1 VTWKER
7 LIGIP
12 LALAGAVL
20 LVATASGM
28 MFTRTDWGRERVRHF
43 ALEKL
48 NEAIAGRVEIDE
60 VLEGDLLRT
69 VRMAGVRI
77 FEPDGSEF
85 AHIDTVAVHYRWS
98 DFLFGNITF
107 PKVTLIG
114 PVANLRTVRGEGWNF
129 ERVFSGREAGPV
141 DSTTAPSEGDRGRR
155 VVLREVDIRSGDV
168 TLRFPWDPE
177 PGSDPD
183 SSAWHVEEFDGGWER
198 VVRVE
203 RLNAN
208 LPTARV
214 AAPEGQ
220 SRLFQVSLFSGAA
233 TVIRESFEV
242 EQLRADLEV
251 VGDTLFFD
259 VWEADLPDSRI
270 FGEGWVTL
278 SDELRYDLALRG
290 DPVTTADLWWLIPQL
305 PPGVANL
312 DFRYA
317 SLPDGILLEAQNA
330 RWESPDATA
339 SGRYAMTLRERPDGL
354 EFDEVDLEVE
364 RVHSTL
370 IASLTGWEPP
380 QHGELAGR
388 VRLDGP
394 LSELEVDGEVR
405 ITPDETEEP
414 SHVMALGT
422 VHANGEALGARELE
436 VHLDTLRLDLV
447 RAFVPGLAVTG
458 EVVGSASADGR
469 LADGMAVSFDI
480 EQTDAERTS
489 NLLAGRATITADG
502 DAPLQLD
509 ARVEG
514 ERVSLTTLAEYYPAI
529 PFRGEYRGD
538 FIAVGGLD
546 DLHVEA
552 RLGGAGDSLA
562 AIADVQLAAE
572 GPPRYR
578 GSLQGWRVGLPE
590 FRRGLPQSD
599 LDFQIEFE
607 GEGIELAEVVARGRA
622 DVSASFVGG
631 VRLESATA
639 ELRVADGRL
648 LVDTSVVAAEFGEL
662 HASGALSLSRGLT
675 DSLQF
680 ELRADSL
687 AALDPLLFPAFD
699 RLPLPTLPTGAT
711 GTVTQPNDVPGLKGS
726 ARVVG
731 WLVRDSGYF
740 AVRGSAEAER
750 VVYRDLRA
758 DSLQV
763 GDFNIGENAGHFV
776 ASGAVSASGAGFG
789 EIQFDSLDARG
800 SLSDSLLKVEFEIAK
815 PGAAA
820 AGRGWANLGTLE
832 QTIGVDSLSLVL
844 KGARWD
850 LVEPAEFYFEDSG
863 ALAIREFELT
873 GLSRRVSLEGSV
885 GTSGPV
891 SLGAQV
897 SGLDLANVAVLWPD
911 SLDVA
916 GQVDVHLELSGTV
929 HDPRF
934 EGSIEVADGDL
945 FGITFSD
952 LHGTFDY
959 ENGELS
965 TDASMWQD
973 TRQQVRLNGTL
984 PLDLELPSFRIAA
997 PERPIDL
1004 AFEGDSVP
1012 LTLITLLTDQ
1022 VTDIHGHARAAVHI
1036 GGTPEDIDL
1045 QGPMTVVNGGFRIP
1059 RSGIT
1064 YEGLEGDSRFDGV
1077 RMELDSVAVL
1087 AVEGGS
1093 GTLTGSVSF
1102 ADLGNP
1108 EFDLRLF
1115 AVELAG
1121 YDQLDARIV
1130 ASGTVTLE
1138 GPYDMAHITGD
1149 LSVVSGVLFI
1159 EEIGRQAE
1167 IIDPFEELRGNLA
1180 LIDTVFALEPTLGS
1194 RTGNRFLD
1202 NLVIDLSLNLERDT
1216 WLRSQEMN
1224 VEIAGRVTLHQDR
1237 ARDILRM
1244 NGLLQ
1249 AVRGEYWFFNKRFAV
1264 VEGTIELVGEPAM
1277 NPNLRIVA
1285 LYTVRTQKQPID
1297 IRLVIGG
1304 TLEEMTLALESD
1316 AQPPIPESDLLSYLL
1331 FGRPSYELTRT
1342 SEESSLL
1349 QDATRG
1355 VPQAFVGYA
1364 LGSLLVGESFISY
1377 VEVSRNPITPA
1388 AEGEYRSGT
1397 GPALAATQVEVGWY
1411 LAPTVFVSVAQHLVG
1426 AVRPTVRLEW
1436 RLDDRFTLRGV
1447 TEPRFGREGTLFY
1460 GGPGTDLEQSI
1471 GLFLFY
1477 GWAY

>member
-1 VTWKER
+1 VTWKEG

-12 LALAGAVL
+12 LALAGAIL

-28 MFTRTDWGRERVRHF
+28 MFTRTDWGRERVRHY

-69 VRMAGVRI
+69 VRMAGVQI

-85 AHIDTVAVHYRWS
+85 ARIDTVAVHYRWS

-114 PVANLRTVRGEGWNF
+114 PVANLRTTRGEGWNF
-129 ERVFSGREAGPV
+129 EKVFSGRGADSA
-141 DSTTAPSEGDRGRR
+141 DSTAAPGAGGRGRK
-155 VVLREVDIRSGDV
+155 VVLREVEIRSGDV

-183 SSAWHVEEFDGGWER
+183 SSAWHIEEVAGGWER

-203 RLNAN
+203 RLNAS

-214 AAPEGQ
+214 AAPQGQ
-220 SRLFQVSLFSGAA
+220 SRLFQVSAFSGAA

-242 EQLRADLEV
+242 GQLRADLEV

-259 VWEADLPDSRI
+259 VWEADLPDSHI

-278 SDELRYDLALRG
+278 SGVLQYDLALRG
-290 DPVTTADLWWLIPQL
+290 DSVTTADLWWLIPQL

-317 SLPDGILLEAQNA
+317 SLPDGFLLEAQNA

-339 SGRYAMTLRERPDGL
+339 SGRFAMTLRDQPDGL
-354 EFDEVDLEVE
+354 EFDDVDLDLE

-380 QHGELAGR
+380 LHGELAGR

-394 LSELEVDGEVR
+394 LSELEVDGDVR
-405 ITPDETEEP
+405 ITPDETEAA

-422 VHANGEALGARELE
+422 VHADRGGLGARELE
-436 VHLDTLRLDLV
+436 VHYDTLRLGLV
-447 RAFVPGLAVTG
+447 RAFVPGLAVRG
-458 EVVGSASADGR
+458 QVAGSASADGR

-480 EQTDAERTS
+480 EQNDGELTS
-489 NLLAGRATITADG
+489 NRLAGRSTITAAS

-509 ARVEG
+509 VRVDG
-514 ERVSLTTLAEYYPAI
+514 ERVSLTTLAAYYPAI
-529 PFRGEYRGD
+529 PFRGDYRGD
-538 FIAVGGLD
+538 LIAVGAID

-562 AIADVQLAAE
+562 AIADLQLV
-572 GPPRYR
+572 GSPPRYR

-599 LDFQIEFE
+599 LDFKIEFE
-607 GEGIELAEVVARGRA
+607 GEGIELAEMMASGRA

-648 LVDTSVVAAEFGEL
+648 LVDTTVVAAEFGEL

-675 DSLQF
+675 DSLRF
-680 ELRADSL
+680 ELQADSL
-687 AALDPLLFPAFD
+687 AALEPLLFSAFD
-699 RLPLPTLPTGAT
+699 RLPLPTLATGAS
-711 GTVTQPNDVPGLKGS
+711 GAAEQPGNVPGLRGS

-740 AVRGSAEAER
+740 AVRGAADAER

-758 DSLQV
+758 DSLRV
-763 GDFNIGENAGHFV
+763 DDFDVGENAGHFI
-776 ASGAVSASGAGFG
+776 ATGAVSANGASFG
-789 EIQFDSLDARG
+789 EIRFDSLEARG
-800 SLSDSLLKVEFEIAK
+800 GLNDSLLVVEFELAK
-815 PGAAA
+815 PSATA
-820 AGRGWANLGTLE
+820 AGRGWARLGKLE
-832 QTIGVDSLSLVL
+832 QTIGVDSLAMRLR
-844 KGARWD
+844 GTRWD

-863 ALAIREFELT
+863 ALAVRDFELT
-873 GLSRRVSLEGSV
+873 GTSRRVSLVGSV
-885 GTSGPV
+885 GVSGPI
-891 SLGAQV
+891 SLGADV
-897 SGLDLANVAVLWPD
+897 SGLDLANLAVLWPD

-916 GQVDVHLELSGTV
+916 GQVDVHLEFSGTV
-929 HDPRF
+929 RDPRLQ
-934 EGSIEVADGDL
+934 GSIEVADGDL
-945 FGITFSD
+945 FGVRFSG
-952 LHGTFDY
+952 LLGTFDY
-959 ENGELS
+959 ESGELS
-965 TDASMWQD
+965 TDAAMWQD
-973 TRQQVRLNGTL
+973 TRQQVRMYGTL
-984 PLDLELPSFRIAA
+984 PLDLELPSFRIDT

-1022 VTDIHGHARAAVHI
+1022 LTDIRGHARTAVHI

-1064 YEGLEGDSRFDGV
+1064 YEGLEGELQFNGV
-1077 RMELDSVAVL
+1077 RMLLDSVAVR
-1087 AVEGGS
+1087 AVQGGR
-1093 GTLTGSVSF
+1093 GTLSGSVSF

-1108 EFDLRLF
+1108 EFALRLT

-1121 YDQLDARIV
+1121 YNQFDARIV
-1130 ASGTVTLE
+1130 ASGTVMLE
-1138 GPYDMAHITGD
+1138 GRYDVPHITGD
-1149 LSVVSGVLFI
+1149 LSVVSGVLFV

-1180 LIDTVFALEPTLGS
+1180 LIDTVFALETTLGP

-1216 WLRSQEMN
+1216 WLRSEEMN
-1224 VEIAGRVTLHQDR
+1224 VEIAGRLTLHQDR

-1244 NGLLQ
+1244 DGMLQ

-1264 VEGTIELVGEPAM
+1264 VEGTIEFVGEPAM

-1285 LYTVRTQKQPID
+1285 LYTVRTQKQPVD

-1342 SEESSLL
+1342 SEESNLL

-1377 VEVSRNPITPA
+1377 VEVSRNPIVPD

-1436 RLDDRFTLRGV
+1436 RLDERFTLRGV

-1477 GWAY
+1477 GWGY

>member
-1 VTWKER
+1 MTWKER

-28 MFTRTDWGRERVRHF
+28 MFTRTDWGRERVRQF

-48 NEAIAGRVEIDE
+48 NEAIAGRVEINE

-85 AHIDTVAVHYRWS
+85 ARIDTVAVHYRWS

-114 PVANLRTVRGEGWNF
+114 PVANLRTTRGEGWNF
-129 ERVFSGREAGPV
+129 ERLFGGREAGPA
-141 DSTTAPSEGDRGRR
+141 DSTTAPSEGGRGRR

-168 TLRFPWDPE
+168 TLRFPWDPR

-183 SSAWHVEEFDGGWER
+183 SSAWHLEEVDGRWER

-259 VWEADLPDSRI
+259 VWEVDLPDSRI
-270 FGEGWVTL
+270 FGEGWVSL
-278 SDELRYDLALRG
+278 SGKLEYDLALRG

-317 SLPDGILLEAQNA
+317 SLPDGVLLEAQNA

-339 SGRYAMTLRERPDGL
+339 SGRYAMTLRDRPDGL
-354 EFDEVDLEVE
+354 EFDAVDLEVE

-388 VRLDGP
+388 VRLAGP
-394 LSELEVDGEVR
+394 LSELEVDGDLR
-405 ITPDETEEP
+405 ITPDATGAS

-422 VHANGEALGARELE
+422 VHANGEVLGARELE
-436 VHLDTLRLDLV
+436 VHFDTLRLDMV
-447 RAFVPGLAVTG
+447 RAFVPGLAVRG
-458 EVVGSASADGR
+458 QVAGSASADGR
-469 LADGMAVSFDI
+469 LSDGMAVSFDI
-480 EQTDAERTS
+480 EQSDAERTS

-502 DAPLQLD
+502 YAPLLLD
-509 ARVEG
+509 ARVNG
-514 ERVSLTTLAEYYPAI
+514 EQVSLTTLAEYYPAI

-538 FIAVGGLD
+538 FVAVGALD
-546 DLHVEA
+546 DLHVEV
-552 RLGGAGDSLA
+552 RLGGAEDSLA
-562 AIADVQLAAE
+562 AIADLQLAE
-572 GPPRYR
+572 DLPRYS

-599 LDFQIEFE
+599 LDFKVEFQ
-607 GEGIELAEVVARGRA
+607 GEGIELAELAARGRA

-631 VRLESATA
+631 VRLESATV

-662 HASGALSLSRGLT
+662 HASGALSLSPGLI
-675 DSLQF
+675 DSLRF

-699 RLPLPTLPTGAT
+699 RLPLPTLGTGAT
-711 GTVTQPNDVPGLKGS
+711 GTVAQPEDVPGLKGS

-740 AVRGSAEAER
+740 AVHGAAEAER
-750 VVYRDLRA
+750 VAYRDLRA
-758 DSLQV
+758 DSLRV
-763 GDFNIGENAGHFV
+763 DDFNIGENAGHFV
-776 ASGAVSASGAGFG
+776 AGGAVSASGAAFG
-789 EIQFDSLDARG
+789 EIRFDSLEARG
-800 SLSDSLLKVEFEIAK
+800 SLSDSLLKLEFEVAK
-815 PGAAA
+815 PSATA
-820 AGRGWANLGTLE
+820 AGRGWASLGKLE

-844 KGARWD
+844 RGTRWD
-850 LVEPAEFYFEDSG
+850 LVEPAEFQFEDSG

-873 GLSRRVSLEGSV
+873 GLSRRVSLRGAV
-885 GTSGPV
+885 GVSGPV
-891 SLGAQV
+891 SLGADV
-897 SGLDLANVAVLWPD
+897 LGLDLANLAVLWPD

-929 HDPRF
+929 RDPSLQ
-934 EGSIEVADGDL
+934 GSIEVAEGNL

-952 LHGTFDY
+952 LRGTFGY
-959 ENGELS
+959 ESGELF
-965 TDASMWQD
+965 TDAAMWQD
-973 TRQQVRLNGTL
+973 TRQQVRLSGTL
-984 PLDLELPSFRIAA
+984 PLDLELPSFRIEA

-1012 LTLITLLTDQ
+1012 LTLMTLLTDQ
-1022 VTDIHGHARAAVHI
+1022 LTDIRGHARASVHI

-1045 QGPMTVVNGGFRIP
+1045 QGPLTVVNGGFRIP

-1064 YEGLEGDSRFDGV
+1064 YEGLEGDLRFDGV
-1077 RMELDSVAVL
+1077 RMELDSVSVFAVQ
-1087 AVEGGS
+1087 GGR

-1102 ADLGNP
+1102 ANLGNP
-1108 EFDLRLF
+1108 EFDLRLY
-1115 AVELAG
+1115 AVQLAG
-1121 YDQLDARIV
+1121 YDQFDARIV

-1138 GPYDMAHITGD
+1138 GPYDMPHIVGD

-1180 LIDTVFALEPTLGS
+1180 LIDTVFALQTTLGR

-1216 WLRSQEMN
+1216 WLRSEEMN
-1224 VEIAGRVTLHQDR
+1224 IEIAGRLTLHQDR
-1237 ARDILRM
+1237 AQDILRM
-1244 NGLLQ
+1244 NGMLH

-1342 SEESSLL
+1342 SEESNLL
-1349 QDATRG
+1349 RDATRG

-1377 VEVSRNPITPA
+1377 VEVSRNPITPD